1 MQQPV
6 LTRDFKLDPDQEQW
20 LYKYRSIDLHKW
32 RLEIINHDP
41 ANRIRTFLYV
51 GESQDDPD
59 RYQKLQQNRYCFWPE
74 PPK

>member
-20 LYKYRSIDLHKW
+20 LGKYGSIDLEDW
-32 RLEIINHDP
+32 RLETNP
-41 ANRIRTFLYV
+41 ASRIRTFVYV